1 MAQDVRCRLRPI
13 TLKLSL
19 DDNGNI
25 DGDLLEQR
33 VIELQAIAAAQPE
46 LPVGNDSNVADQ
58 VEELFNTHMLAINSN
73 QRAVANAISIM
84 QSMLISSVA
93 GVDGEIEAAMT
104 ELAEMSQLL
113 VAKTVEEP
121 DRDKPGLNIIQRK
134 FEEQEM
140 SKSPIADEKEVELDD
155 DELERD

>member
-1 MAQDVRCRLRPI
+1 IGATMNQKP
-13 TLKLSL
+13 SL
-19 DDNGNI
+19 TQQHQSVYQILTPDT
-25 DGDLLEQR
+25 E
-33 VIELQAIAAAQPE
+33 V
-46 LPVGNDSNVADQ
+46 PVGNASNVADQ

-93 GVDGEIEAAMT
+93 GVDGDLEAAMT

-121 DRDKPGLNIIQRK
+121 DQDTPGLNIIQRK

-140 SKSPIADEKEVELDD
+140 SKSPIADEKEAELDD